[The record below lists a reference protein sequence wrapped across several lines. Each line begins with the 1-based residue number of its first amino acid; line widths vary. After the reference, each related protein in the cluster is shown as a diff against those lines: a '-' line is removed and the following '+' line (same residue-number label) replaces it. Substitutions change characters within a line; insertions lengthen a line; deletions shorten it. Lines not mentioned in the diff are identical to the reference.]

1 MANLRMAQMFAKGKY
16 HIENDEADRMTNLTG
31 RTRLYGAHV
40 RANGI
45 RQHYLRYGGRGE
57 PLIVIPGISNSA
69 ATWDFA
75 GERLGRT
82 HDTWVLDLRGRG
94 LSEAG
99 PGLDYSLDTYAADV
113 AEFARAL
120 GLQGCTVLGHSLGAR
135 IAARLAHRHA
145 GALSRVVL
153 ADPPMSGPG
162 RRPYVQTLSFFIDA
176 IREAK
181 AGNIDF
187 EALKKR
193 YPKWTEEQMRTRAE
207 WLHTC
212 DETAIEKSY
221 RGFSEEDIHGDL
233 AAIKVPALL
242 LVAGKGG
249 VVLDE
254 DIAEVKKLNPA
265 IEVRRMDHVGHM
277 IPWED
282 LDGFIESLRSFLDC

>member
-1 MANLRMAQMFAKGKY
+1 
-16 HIENDEADRMTNLTG
+16 MTNSTG
-31 RTRLYGAHV
+31 RTRLYGANV
-40 RANGI
+40 RANSI
-45 RQHYLRYGGRGE
+45 RQHYLRYGGGSE
-57 PLIVIPGISNSA
+57 ALIVIPGISNSA

-75 GERLGRT
+75 SERLGRT
-82 HDTWVLDLRGRG
+82 HDTYVLDLRGRG
-94 LSEAG
+94 LSDAG

-113 AEFARAL
+113 ADFARAL
-120 GLQGCTVLGHSLGAR
+120 GLQRYAVLGHSLGAR
-135 IAARLAHRHA
+135 IAARLASRHG

-162 RRPYVQTLSFFIDA
+162 RRPYVQTLAFFIDA

-193 YPKWTEEQMRTRAE
+193 YPKWTEDQMRTRAE

-233 AAIKVPALL
+233 AAIRVPALL
-242 LVAGKGG
+242 LAAGKGG

-265 IEVRRMDHVGHM
+265 IEIRRMDHVGHM
-277 IPWED
+277 MPWED
-282 LDGFIESLRSFLDC
+282 LDGFVAALKGFVG

>member
-1 MANLRMAQMFAKGKY
+1 
-16 HIENDEADRMTNLTG
+16 MTNSPAK
-31 RTRLYGAHV
+31 TRLYGAHV

-57 PLIVIPGISNSA
+57 ALIVVPGISNSA

-75 GERLGRT
+75 GERFGRT
-82 HDTWVLDLRGRG
+82 CDTYVLDLRGRG
-94 LSEAG
+94 LSESG
-99 PGLDYSLDTYAADV
+99 PGLAYTLDTYADDV
-113 AEFARAL
+113 AAFAAAL
-120 GLQGCTVLGHSLGAR
+120 KLERYTLLGHSLGAR
-135 IAARLAHRHA
+135 VAMRVARRHGGPLA
-145 GALSRVVL
+145 RVVL

-162 RRPYVQTLSFFIDA
+162 RRPYVQTLGFFIDA

-187 EALKKR
+187 EAMKKR

-212 DETAIEKSY
+212 DETAIAESY
-221 RGFSEEDIHGDL
+221 RGFSEDDIHADL
-233 AAIKVPALL
+233 PAIKVPALL

-249 VVLDE
+249 VVLEE

-282 LDGFIESLRSFLDC
+282 LGGFIAAMKGYVDC

>member
-1 MANLRMAQMFAKGKY
+1 MANLREGRFIAKGKY
-16 HIENDEADRMTNLTG
+16 HKENHGVNRMTNTIG
-31 RTRLYGAHV
+31 RTRLYGANV

-45 RQHYLRYGGRGE
+45 RQHYLRYGGSGE
-57 PLIVIPGISNSA
+57 ALIVIPGISNSA

-75 GERLGRT
+75 SERFGRT
-82 HDTWVLDLRGRG
+82 HDAYVLDLRGRG
-94 LSEAG
+94 LSESG

-113 AEFARAL
+113 AAFAAAL
-120 GLQGCTVLGHSLGAR
+120 KLERYTVLGHSLGAR
-135 IAARLAHRHA
+135 IAARLAHRHG
-145 GALSRVVL
+145 GAISRLVL

-162 RRPYVQTLSFFIDA
+162 RRPYVQTLAFFIDA

-212 DETAIEKSY
+212 DETAIAESY

-254 DIAEVKKLNPA
+254 DIAEVRKLNPA
-265 IEVRRMDHVGHM
+265 IEVRKMDHVGHM

-282 LDGFIESLRSFLDC
+282 LDGFIAAMKGYVG